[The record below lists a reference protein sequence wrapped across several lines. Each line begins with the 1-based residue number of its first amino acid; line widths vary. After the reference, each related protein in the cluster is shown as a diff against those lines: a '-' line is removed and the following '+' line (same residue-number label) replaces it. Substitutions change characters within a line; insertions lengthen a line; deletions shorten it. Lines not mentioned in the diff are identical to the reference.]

1 MSVREE
7 EAKAIAKRVIRP
19 ETSEKMR

>member
-7 EAKAIAKRVIRP
+7 EYVC
-19 ETSEKMR
+19 KMSLT